1 MTAGLPDGWTL
12 AASSFNWTPDVI
24 LAERSALEIVAGIA
38 SDGVATTIELEAGQ
52 VLRSFPDPDPGEV
65 EALRVAVEDA
75 GGRIGIVG
83 ASIDD
88 FTATGERR
96 AEDERYAFL
105 LPQLHAASR
114 LGASGIRLPIGQ
126 AGAPLIGRIRPLLHE
141 LDLILFEEIQ
151 GQQTPQSPQTRP
163 AVDAIADLDDDH

>member
-1 MTAGLPDGWTL
+1 MTAVLPEGWTL

-24 LAERSALEIVAGIA
+24 RAERPASQIVAAIA
-38 SDGVATTIELEAGQ
+38 SDAVTTVIELEPGQ

-65 EALRVAVEDA
+65 DALRGAVEDA

-88 FTATGERR
+88 FTPTGSRRPDEERL
-96 AEDERYAFL
+96 AFL
-105 LPQLHAASR
+105 LPQVHAAAR

-126 AGAPLIGRIRPLLHE
+126 AGAVLMSRLRPLLHE

-151 GQQTPQSPQTRP
+151 GQQTPQSPQT
-163 AVDAIADLDDDH
+163 ASAID